1 MKITKLKLKEMIR
14 EELLNELT
22 DKPRKGDHVKSSV
35 HGEVGVIDK
44 VKGKIAYVKYPG
56 DKKGAWPSD
65 IRTLKAAL
73 PSFVRGKL
81 RNLWIEK

>member
-1 MKITKLKLKEMIR
+1 MKLTKSKLKEMIR

-35 HGEVGVIDK
+35 HGEVGVINK

-65 IRTLKAAL
+65 IRKLKAAL
-73 PSFVRGKL
+73 PSFIRGKL
-81 RNLWIEK
+81 TNLWIEK